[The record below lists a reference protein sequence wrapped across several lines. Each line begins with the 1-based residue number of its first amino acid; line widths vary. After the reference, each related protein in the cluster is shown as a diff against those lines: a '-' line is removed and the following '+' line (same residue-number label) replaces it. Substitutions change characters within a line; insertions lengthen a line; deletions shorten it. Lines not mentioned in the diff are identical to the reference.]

1 MNSGNKKDLFFGFS
15 SAFFYLFLV
24 GILGLLMRSSEWIML
39 PLPFKNILHAHS
51 HTALL
56 GWAFVM
62 VITGI
67 LNYFPLKWKA
77 LKAIKIA
84 FSISIIGMFI
94 SFLYQSYGAISITFS
109 TIFVILA
116 YISLKKLLNEIPKEG
131 FDNTIL
137 RRGIIYFYF
146 STLGIWFLGP
156 TSAILGKSHWLYDA
170 GIQFFLHFQINGFL
184 LYAALGLIFKQIPT
198 EYHPRGWVSHFL
210 DTGLLLG
217 TALIAFWVSNN
228 FFFYLINLISIICL
242 FIGFIPVIQSIRKF
256 VKISKP
262 KNAWILTCIMFGLAG
277 KLIGHLTNLNY
288 DFTEALRFNR
298 ELVIAYMH
306 LILIGVVSL
315 GLIWNALSLFSWKLD
330 RFFRVGVITF
340 ATGFYI
346 TEIILVLQGFRIEGL
361 NAASYILWLFSAI
374 MLLGILVMLGS
385 FILLSRKNLGYK

>member
-1 MNSGNKKDLFFGFS
+1 MNSGNKRSLFFGFS
-15 SAFFYLFLV
+15 SAFFYLSLV
-24 GILGLLMRSSEWIML
+24 GILGLLMRSSEWIIL

-62 VITGI
+62 SITGI
-67 LNYFPLKWKA
+67 LYYFPLKWKA
-77 LKAIKIA
+77 LKAVKIA
-84 FSISIIGMFI
+84 FSVSIIGMFI

-109 TIFVILA
+109 TIFVLLA
-116 YISLKKLLNEIPKEG
+116 YVLLKKLLNEIPKEG

-156 TSAILGKSHWLYDA
+156 TSAMLGKSHWLYDA

-184 LYAALGLIFKQIPT
+184 LYTVLGLILKQIPNA
-198 EYHPRGWVSHFL
+198 YHPKNGLIYFL

-228 FFFYLINLISIICL
+228 LFFYIFNLISIICL
-242 FIGFIPVIQSIRKF
+242 FIGFIPVIQTIIRFMKNT
-256 VKISKP
+256 KP
-262 KNAWILTCIMFGLAG
+262 KNAWILSLIILGLIG
-277 KLIGHLTNLNY
+277 KLTGHLTNINY
-288 DFTEALRFNR
+288 DFMEALRFNR
-298 ELVIAYMH
+298 ELIIAYMH

-315 GLIWNALSLFSWKLD
+315 GFIWNVLSLFNWKLV
-330 RFFRVGVITF
+330 RIFKAGLVVFVS
-340 ATGFYI
+340 GFYV
-346 TEIILVLQGFRIEGL
+346 TEILLVLQGFRIEGI

-374 MLLGILVMLGS
+374 MLLGILVMMFS
-385 FILLSRKNLGYK
+385 YILVSRKNLGYK

>member
-1 MNSGNKKDLFFGFS
+1 MNSGNKRSLFFGFS
-15 SAFFYLFLV
+15 SAFFYLSLV
-24 GILGLLMRSSEWIML
+24 GILGLLMRSSEWIIL

-62 VITGI
+62 SITGI
-67 LNYFPLKWKA
+67 LYYFPLKWKT
-77 LKAIKIA
+77 LKAVKIA
-84 FSISIIGMFI
+84 FSVSIIGMFI

-109 TIFVILA
+109 TIFVLLA
-116 YISLKKLLNEIPKEG
+116 YVLLKKLLNEIPKEG

-156 TSAILGKSHWLYDA
+156 TSAMLGKSHWLYDA

-184 LYAALGLIFKQIPT
+184 LYTVLGLILKQIPKA
-198 EYHPRGWVSHFL
+198 YHPKNGLIYFL

-228 FFFYLINLISIICL
+228 LFFYIFNLISIICL
-242 FIGFIPVIQSIRKF
+242 FIGFIPVIQTIIRFMKNT
-256 VKISKP
+256 KP
-262 KNAWILTCIMFGLAG
+262 KNAWILSLIILGLIG
-277 KLIGHLTNLNY
+277 KLTGHLTNINY
-288 DFTEALRFNR
+288 DFMEALRFNR
-298 ELVIAYMH
+298 ELIIAYMH

-315 GLIWNALSLFSWKLD
+315 GFIWNVLSLFNWKLV
-330 RFFRVGVITF
+330 RIFKAGLVVFVS
-340 ATGFYI
+340 GFYV
-346 TEIILVLQGFRIEGL
+346 TEIILVLQGFRIEGI

-374 MLLGILVMLGS
+374 MLLGILVMMFS
-385 FILLSRKNLGYK
+385 YILVSRKNLGYK

>member
-109 TIFVILA
+109 TMFVLLA
-116 YISLKKLLNEIPKEG
+116 YILLKKLLNEIPKEG
-131 FDNTIL
+131 FDNTFL

-146 STLGIWFLGP
+146 STVGIWLLGP

-184 LYAALGLIFKQIPT
+184 LYAALGLIFKQIPK
-198 EYHPRGWVSHFL
+198 EYHPKDWATHFL

-228 FFFYLINLISIICL
+228 LFFYLINLISIICL

-256 VKISKP
+256 VKNSKP
-262 KNAWILTCIMFGLAG
+262 KNAWILSCIMLGLVG
-277 KLIGHLTNLNY
+277 KLIGHLINLNY

-330 RFFRVGVITF
+330 KLFKVGIITF

-346 TEIILVLQGFRIEGL
+346 TEIILVLQGFRIAGL
-361 NAASYILWLFSAI
+361 NATSSILWLFSAI